1 MLIDLCICLC
11 RILVAGCRIFS
22 CDMGTLSCS
31 LWNLTTWLGI
41 KPGPLPWEF
50 RVLAPGKAPPPLY
63 LSSWFSKL
71 LWTVL
76 SCVQPTFME
85 HLLCAKHISG
95 LGNSQTDKTAPL
107 CTSHWRLF
115 KLPRF
120 IYAICCRNMV
130 PGNLVDAML
139 FFIGSS
145 ACHWE
150 KASFC
155 LCFRQ
160 LLL

>member
-1 MLIDLCICLC
+1 MLIDWFICLC
-11 RILVAGCRIFS
+11 RILVAGYRIFS
-22 CDMGTLSCS
+22 CDMETLSCS
-31 LWNLTTWLGI
+31 LWNLVPWLQI

-50 RVLAPGKAPPPLY
+50 RVSAPGKLPPLLY

-76 SCVQPTFME
+76 SRVQPTFME
-85 HLLCAKHISG
+85 CLLCAKHISG
-95 LGNSQTDKTAPL
+95 LGNSKTDKTAPL
-107 CTSHWRLF
+107 CMLHQRLF
-115 KLPRF
+115 KQPRF
-120 IYAICCRNMV
+120 IYAICCCNMV
-130 PGNLVDAML
+130 PGNLVGVML
-139 FFIGSS
+139 FFSS
-145 ACHWE
+145 VAHWE